1 MELISSLR
9 PEDFDITYRSTNR
22 WNWLGNGFTQRDVN
36 GKDITWYM
44 GLVDGLDKQRDYVV

>member
-9 PEDFDITYRSTNR
+9 PEDFDITYQSTNR
-22 WNWLGNGFTQRDVN
+22 WNFLGNGFTQRDVN

-44 GLVDGLDKQRDYVV
+44 GLVDGIDKQRDYVV